1 MKRKIKQ
8 IQESTKVL
16 QGGGLYSQMQAGNYT
31 KLKEYT
37 RQEIEDICR
46 KVFRLEIKVK
56 STFAY
61 HKTFL
66 STTLK
71 LIGL

>member
-37 RQEIEDICR
+37 T
-46 KVFRLEIKVK
+46 K
-56 STFAY
+56 
-61 HKTFL
+61 
-66 STTLK
+66 
-71 LIGL
+71 